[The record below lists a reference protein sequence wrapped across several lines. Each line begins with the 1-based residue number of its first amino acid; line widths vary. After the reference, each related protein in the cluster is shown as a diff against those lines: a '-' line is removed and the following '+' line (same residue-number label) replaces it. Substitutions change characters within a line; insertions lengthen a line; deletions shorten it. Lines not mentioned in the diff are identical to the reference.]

1 MSCIDCTGI
10 MHAEPVL
17 YRLRKGEGIFMNVR
31 NCRTC
36 GRIFNYVAGPAM
48 CPACRE
54 KLEEKFQQV
63 KEFIRENKGVGI
75 PEVAEAC
82 DVDAGQIRQWL
93 REERLELSQDSP
105 MYLTCESCGG
115 PIRTGRF
122 CEKCAGNLT
131 RSLQDVLKGSRA
143 AAPAKPAKNDAE
155 GPKMRFLK

>member
-1 MSCIDCTGI
+1 
-10 MHAEPVL
+10 
-17 YRLRKGEGIFMNVR
+17 MNVR

-36 GRIFNYVAGPAM
+36 GRIFNYVTGSAM
-48 CPACRE
+48 CPSCRE

-63 KEFIRENKGVGI
+63 KEYIRENKGVGI

-105 MYLTCESCGG
+105 IYLTCESCGG

-122 CEKCAGNLT
+122 CEKCTGNMT
-131 RSLQDVLKGSRA
+131 RSLQDVLKAGKA
-143 AAPAKPAKNDAE
+143 AAQPKPARNDGE
-155 GPKMRFLK
+155 GAKMRFLK